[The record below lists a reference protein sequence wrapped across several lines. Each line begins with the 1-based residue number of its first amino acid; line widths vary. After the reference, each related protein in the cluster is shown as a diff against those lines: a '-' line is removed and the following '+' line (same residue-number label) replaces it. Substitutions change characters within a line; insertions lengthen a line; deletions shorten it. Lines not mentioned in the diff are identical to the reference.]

1 VLEASLFSDWE
12 VLVPAACLTVLKRTN
27 QSNVISTA
35 IYSSDSSIDYAS
47 RVARILARKTALPV
61 YVGCS
66 MNFSGLTVEEEME
79 GLTKVIETVMTRWK
93 EKL

>member
-1 VLEASLFSDWE
+1 VLGASLTQTESTGSSPLSDSI
-12 VLVPAACLTVLKRTN
+12 KRTN
-27 QSNVISTA
+27 QSNIISTA

-47 RVARILARKTALPV
+47 RVAKILARKTALPV

-79 GLTKVIETVMTRWK
+79 GLRKIIEMVMTRWK

>member
-1 VLEASLFSDWE
+1 MLEASLCRTGGVVSS
-12 VLVPAACLTVLKRTN
+12 PCLTVLKRTN

-35 IYSSDSSIDYAS
+35 IYSSDSSIDYAN
-47 RVARILARKTALPV
+47 RVAKILARKTALPM

-66 MNFSGLTVEEEME
+66 MNFSGLTVEEDME
-79 GLTKVIETVMTRWK
+79 GLTKVIDTVMARWK